1 MKIAIVDDEPIFLD
15 KMKEICRDFCMVN
28 QCQTEIVSF
37 VSGEDFLSDFKRN
50 KFSIIF
56 MDIYM
61 KKMDGITAA
70 LKMRE
75 QDNSCLLIFLTS
87 SADFM
92 PDAFSCHAFEYIVKP
107 FSEERVAKV
116 LEDAMSIL
124 LPYPKYME
132 INSNRRIIPVF
143 YRDIISA
150 VTDGHYLDISLTDE
164 SILRSRLTMSEFICK
179 THHDP
184 RFILINKG
192 ILINADH
199 VLDIENNC
207 CLLENGKRL
216 PIRVRGHVKIKQLVK
231 NYRFYKNW

>member
-1 MKIAIVDDEPIFLD
+1 
-15 KMKEICRDFCMVN
+15 
-28 QCQTEIVSF
+28 
-37 VSGEDFLSDFKRN
+37 
-50 KFSIIF
+50 

-61 KKMDGITAA
+61 EKMDGITAA

-164 SILRSRLTMSEFICK
+164 SIL
-179 THHDP
+179 
-184 RFILINKG
+184 
-192 ILINADH
+192 
-199 VLDIENNC
+199 
-207 CLLENGKRL
+207 
-216 PIRVRGHVKIKQLVK
+216 
-231 NYRFYKNW
+231 

>member
-1 MKIAIVDDEPIFLD
+1 MKIALVDDEQKSLDEIKQLCSSFEENTGYPVKTFLFD
-15 KMKEICRDFCMVN
+15 
-28 QCQTEIVSF
+28 
-37 VSGEDFLSDFKRN
+37 SGEEFLAAFQAGCFDLV
-50 KFSIIF
+50 F

-61 KKMDGITAA
+61 ENMNGVSAA
-70 LKMRE
+70 LEMRR
-75 QDNSCLLIFLTS
+75 QDSGCLLVFLTS
-87 SADFM
+87 SMEFM

-199 VLDIENNC
+199 VLDFENNC

-231 NYRFYKNW
+231 NYRFFKNW